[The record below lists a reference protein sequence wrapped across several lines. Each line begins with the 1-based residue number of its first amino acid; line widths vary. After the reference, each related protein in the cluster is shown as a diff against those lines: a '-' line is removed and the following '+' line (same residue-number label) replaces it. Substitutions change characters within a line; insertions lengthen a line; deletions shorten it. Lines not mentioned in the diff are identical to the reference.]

1 MYSAEY
7 LEGNTSLF
15 LQPFFAASV
24 DRIHTVL
31 TFVPGI
37 DVLQFCTIWRFF
49 LHKYLFFCTW
59 KRMRRWKV
67 SHVRTVY
74 VWGVYFRACKLCH
87 LEQKQTEK
95 WHFGGRR
102 KTGFLF
108 VTSPWRI
115 HRCQKQLT
123 STFLLQL
130 FFSCDSSLVWNWQRL
145 SKKKKSTVIH
155 FFFFHENNR
164 MSFNDWKNGIDLN
177 CI

>member
-1 MYSAEY
+1 MCCKFAPFGAFSTQVSIFLYS
-7 LEGNTSLF
+7 
-15 LQPFFAASV
+15 
-24 DRIHTVL
+24 
-31 TFVPGI
+31 
-37 DVLQFCTIWRFF
+37 
-49 LHKYLFFCTW
+49 

-74 VWGVYFRACKLCH
+74 VWSVYFRACKLCH

-123 STFLLQL
+123 ATFLLQT
-130 FFSCDSSLVWNWQRL
+130 FFSCDSSLVWNWQRPC
-145 SKKKKSTVIH
+145 KKTVIQ
-155 FFFFHENNR
+155 FFFSTKITGWVLMLGR
-164 MSFNDWKNGIDLN
+164 MEWV
-177 CI
+177 